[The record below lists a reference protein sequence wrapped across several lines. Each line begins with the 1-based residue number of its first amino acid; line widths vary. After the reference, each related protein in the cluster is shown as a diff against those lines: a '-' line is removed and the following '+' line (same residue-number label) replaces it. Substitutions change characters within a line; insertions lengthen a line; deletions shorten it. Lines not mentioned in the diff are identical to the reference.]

1 MLNTTVKSHIIELDE
16 ANQIMLPDSICDT
29 LDWNPGDRIILTIE
43 TNGDIRLSR
52 LTTQIQNLQGI
63 FKDLAPGISLADE
76 LIRDRRQEAQHNFT

>member
-1 MLNTTVKSHIIELDE
+1 MLNTTVKSHSIELDE
-16 ANQIMLPDSICDT
+16 ANQITLPDSICDT

-43 TNGDIRLSR
+43 TNGDIRLSP

>member
-1 MLNTTVKSHIIELDE
+1 MLNTTVESHSIELDE
-16 ANQIMLPDSICDT
+16 ANQITLPNSICDT

>member
-1 MLNTTVKSHIIELDE
+1 MLDTTVQSHSIELDE
-16 ANQIMLPDSICDT
+16 ANQITLPDSICDT

-63 FKDLAPGISLADE
+63 FKDLAPSVSLADE
-76 LIRDRRQEAQHNFT
+76 LIRDRRQEAQ

>member
-1 MLNTTVKSHIIELDE
+1 MLNTTVKSHSIELHE
-16 ANQIMLPDSICDT
+16 ANQITLPDSICDT

-63 FKDLAPGISLADE
+63 FKDLAPGVSLADE
-76 LIRDRRQEAQHNFT
+76 LIRDRRQEAQHAG

>member
-76 LIRDRRQEAQHNFT
+76 LIRDRRQEAQ

>member
-1 MLNTTVKSHIIELDE
+1 MLNTTVQSHSIELHE
-16 ANQIMLPDSICDT
+16 ANQITLPDSICDT

-63 FKDLAPGISLADE
+63 FKDLAPGVSLADE
-76 LIRDRRQEAQHNFT
+76 LIRDRRQEAQHAG